1 MKISE
6 AAETIG
12 TPARMLRYYE
22 QQGLIDASRS
32 ANGYRDYTEEQ
43 VEHARHV
50 RALAEAGLST
60 RMIKIVLDIEAPDPT
75 RHSATC
81 GRALA
86 EELARELRVVENRIV
101 CLEKSRDAVT
111 DYLLNS
117 EHADLL
123 GQLAPEFTEVCS
135 RPPGP
140 AGMTPRIPRTATPR
154 PQVHDT
160 DDNRVGTR

>member
-6 AAETIG
+6 AAEAIG
-12 TPARMLRYYE
+12 APARMLRYYE

-50 RALAEAGLST
+50 RALVEAGLST
-60 RMIKIVLDIEAPDPT
+60 RMIKIVLDIEAPEPT
-75 RHSATC
+75 SQSAPC

-101 CLEKSRDAVT
+101 CLERSRDAVI
-111 DYLLNS
+111 DYLLHS

-123 GQLAPEFTEVCS
+123 ST
-135 RPPGP
+135 
-140 AGMTPRIPRTATPR
+140 
-154 PQVHDT
+154 
-160 DDNRVGTR
+160 TRA